1 MMRLLLV
8 EDDYLLGN
16 GVVTGLRHENHVVD
30 WVQDGQSAK
39 LSMVATNYDVVILDL
54 GIPKI
59 NGLDLLAWFRK
70 SGSKTPVLILTA
82 RDTVQDRVSGL
93 DSGADDYM
101 VKPFDLD
108 ELCARLRVL
117 ARRNTGRPTPLLV
130 YGDIQMDPAAR
141 RVIQKDKQVEL
152 SAKEFNLF
160 NELVTHMG
168 QVLTREQLEEK
179 LYGWG
184 QEIESNSVEVHIHH
198 LRRKLGGD
206 LIKTIRGVGYI
217 IEQR

>member
-1 MMRLLLV
+1 MRLLLV

-117 ARRNTGRPTPLLV
+117 ARRNTGRPTPFLV

>member
-1 MMRLLLV
+1 MRLLLV

-59 NGLDLLAWFRK
+59 NGLELLTWFRK

-101 VKPFDLD
+101 IKPFDLD
-108 ELCARLRVL
+108 ELFARLRVL
-117 ARRNTGRPTPLLV
+117 SRRSAGRPTPFLV
-130 YGDIQMDPAAR
+130 FGDIQVDPAAR
-141 RVIQKDKQVEL
+141 RVTQKDKQVEL

-160 NELVTHMG
+160 YELVTHMG

-198 LRRKLGGD
+198 LRRKLGGG

-217 IEQR
+217 IEQL

>member
-1 MMRLLLV
+1 MRLLLV

>member
-59 NGLDLLAWFRK
+59 NGLTLLAWFRK

-108 ELCARLRVL
+108 ELFARLRVL
-117 ARRNTGRPTPLLV
+117 SRRNSGRPTSFLT
-130 YGDIQMDPAAR
+130 YGDIQIDPVAR
-141 RVIQKDKQVEL
+141 RITQKDNQVEL

-160 NELVTHMG
+160 YELVTHMG

-198 LRRKLGGD
+198 LRRKLGSD

-217 IEQR
+217 IEQC